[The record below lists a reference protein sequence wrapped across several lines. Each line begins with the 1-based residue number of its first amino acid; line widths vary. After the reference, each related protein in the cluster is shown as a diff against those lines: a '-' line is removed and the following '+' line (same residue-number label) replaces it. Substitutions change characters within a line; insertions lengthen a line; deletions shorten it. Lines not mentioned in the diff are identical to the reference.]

1 MTEDMS
7 ENDML
12 SKIVNLQRCFFEILY
27 YVNSN

>member
-1 MTEDMS
+1 MTDDIS

-27 YVNSN
+27 PVNSN